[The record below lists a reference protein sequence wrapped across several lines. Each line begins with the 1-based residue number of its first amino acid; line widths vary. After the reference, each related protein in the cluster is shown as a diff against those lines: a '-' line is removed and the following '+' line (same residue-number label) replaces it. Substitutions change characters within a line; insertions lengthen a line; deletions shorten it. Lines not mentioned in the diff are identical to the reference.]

1 MGQSANLVAEAPD
14 LMPAPPRIDDIALEC
29 RFDPIKADTVVSTPH
44 EGNIF
49 SMRPTQRHGRTRW
62 QTGPH
67 ISLRQI
73 FGVPQLL
80 ADHAT
85 FIGELFHRGNE
96 RHWIA
101 SGSNLVM
108 AAFPRQN
115 RPGAAHAPAIES
127 AAVLL
132 LPITIMI
139 VAAPA
144 RTLRQ

>member
-1 MGQSANLVAEAPD
+1 
-14 LMPAPPRIDDIALEC
+14 
-29 RFDPIKADTVVSTPH
+29 
-44 EGNIF
+44 
-49 SMRPTQRHGRTRW
+49 MRPTQRHGRTRW
-62 QTGPH
+62 PTAPH

-85 FIGELFHRGNE
+85 FVGKLFHRGNE

-101 SGSNLVM
+101 SRSNLVM

-144 RTLRQ
+144 RTLRQVALEYAIDDFDRITDDGMVRSTNAQPHQVKKITADNVPCRM